1 MIKRVALSR
10 LATVSGEHLM
20 NVSLMILPWLGLTGG
35 LNRFIFKLYLLIKH
49 FSCSGDI
56 EPDHTEFVET
66 DCEGGGGGEKDVDVG
81 IKVTFGCE
89 EGGTIE
95 ILKV

>member
-1 MIKRVALSR
+1 
-10 LATVSGEHLM
+10 M

-35 LNRFIFKLYLLIKH
+35 LNRFIFKLYFLIKH

-56 EPDHTEFVET
+56 EPDHTEFVDT
-66 DCEGGGGGEKDVDVG
+66 DCEGGEKDVDVG

-95 ILKV
+95 ILKVLAI

>member
-1 MIKRVALSR
+1 
-10 LATVSGEHLM
+10 M

-35 LNRFIFKLYLLIKH
+35 LNRFIFKLYFFINH

-66 DCEGGGGGEKDVDVG
+66 DCEGGGGDSTDTNEKDVDVG

-95 ILKV
+95 ILKVLSNLNIFFCNV